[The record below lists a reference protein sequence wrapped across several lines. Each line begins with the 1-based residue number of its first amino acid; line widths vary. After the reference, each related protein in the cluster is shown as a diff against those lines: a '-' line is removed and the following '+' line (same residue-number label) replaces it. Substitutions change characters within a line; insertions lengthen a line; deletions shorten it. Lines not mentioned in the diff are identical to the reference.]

1 MPPLC
6 PDVHRNI
13 CTSVHW
19 CLYTSATVG
28 KTFDWWPSPPSAWK
42 RDRDLAP
49 TTKNSPSNRGESLH
63 PLLSLQNCPALPA
76 EVGREGEAAPT
87 SCGAWQMQKRLLL
100 WLVDGIFQP
109 VIHFEHF
116 RCELQRLQKK
126 SSDFGSSLMGGN
138 PTSSKQFFSLGV
150 FWLLFKNQ
158 VKGYHTCPEHIP
170 YYEWKANMVFYSQ
183 TQLGSGFGT
192 WKCTCV
198 RTRFQRK
205 GWNIASG
212 QKCNFRKLQ
221 NQSDTRST
229 QGPQLF
235 TSE

>member
-13 CTSVHW
+13 CTTVHW

-28 KTFDWWPSPPSAWK
+28 KTFDWWPTPPSAWK
-42 RDRDLAP
+42 RERDLAP
-49 TTKNSPSNRGESLH
+49 TTKCSPSNRGESLH

-76 EVGREGEAAPT
+76 EVGREGEAALT

-126 SSDFGSSLMGGN
+126 SSDFGSSLMVGGDGTQPVGN
-138 PTSSKQFFSLGV
+138 SFLVWVCFDSFLKIKWKVIILVLNTSHTMNGKQIWCSTARHSLEV
-150 FWLLFKNQ
+150 DLVLES
-158 VKGYHTCPEHIP
+158 VP
-170 YYEWKANMVFYSQ
+170 M
-183 TQLGSGFGT
+183 
-192 WKCTCV
+192 
-198 RTRFQRK
+198 
-205 GWNIASG
+205 
-212 QKCNFRKLQ
+212 
-221 NQSDTRST
+221 
-229 QGPQLF
+229 
-235 TSE
+235 